1 MLFTSSFDPSAE
13 TNSTTV
19 VNLFQTLC
27 CVGESFFHPM
37 SLLGV
42 SFNSHITI
50 RYHCMTWMETA
61 KRFQVSALYHQ
72 PRKKKRLA
80 AYPHLCD
87 VRFMS
92 VYVFAF
98 LRTTR
103 EHTFFFHSSLC
114 VRGRYGLVET
124 CRLPL
129 SFDPSRLLISLR
141 TISRPMRGASPHL
154 ITFFI
159 RSPCQTPP
167 LRVWHIRKAS
177 SPIHN
182 SAHVQKEYL
191 SSVDSSCR
199 TTLSCSL
206 RSYCSETHCFLALMH
221 V

>member
-72 PRKKKRLA
+72 PRKKQRLA

-103 EHTFFFHSSLC
+103 ERTFFFHSSLC

-129 SFDPSRLLISLR
+129 NFDASRLLISLGP
-141 TISRPMRGASPHL
+141 IYRPMRGASPHL
-154 ITFFI
+154 ITFLSGLHAKPHPSAFGISAKPHPLFI
-159 RSPCQTPP
+159 TQHTF
-167 LRVWHIRKAS
+167 RKNIWAALTHPVERRCLVAS
-177 SPIHN
+177 DLI
-182 SAHVQKEYL
+182 VQRRI
-191 SSVDSSCR
+191 V
-199 TTLSCSL
+199 
-206 RSYCSETHCFLALMH
+206 F
-221 V
+221 